1 MSESNGARL
10 RVPLQWRGA
19 AGQPRGCQLL
29 EASEAGGSRGGR
41 AAVQCFLRNRMG
53 HVYGDYALRHAR
65 ACSAALRA
73 HASLHTCAGL
83 RAWRQGRLVIEGDIS
98 VEK

>member
-1 MSESNGARL
+1 
-10 RVPLQWRGA
+10 
-19 AGQPRGCQLL
+19 
-29 EASEAGGSRGGR
+29 
-41 AAVQCFLRNRMG
+41 MG

>member
-53 HVYGDYALRHAR
+53 HVYGD
-65 ACSAALRA
+65 
-73 HASLHTCAGL
+73 
-83 RAWRQGRLVIEGDIS
+83 
-98 VEK
+98 